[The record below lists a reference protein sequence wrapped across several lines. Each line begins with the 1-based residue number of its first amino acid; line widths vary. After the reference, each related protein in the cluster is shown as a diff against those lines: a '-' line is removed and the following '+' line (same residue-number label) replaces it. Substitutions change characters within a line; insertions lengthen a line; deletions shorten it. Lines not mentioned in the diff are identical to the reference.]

1 MANDNNSVNVDGQPS
16 EKWIIDI
23 DEKIFYRH
31 LPRTNDFPLSDSRL
45 VHDMIGDHD
54 FITDLGHYCERPISI
69 DDAEWSQ
76 KAICC

>member
-1 MANDNNSVNVDGQPS
+1 MENDDNNNNVNEEPLD
-16 EKWIIDI
+16 KWIIDI

-54 FITDLGHYCERPISI
+54 IEIHSTAFVLGPYRRVQS
-69 DDAEWSQ
+69 
-76 KAICC
+76 

>member
-1 MANDNNSVNVDGQPS
+1 MGKDDNNINVEELPQ

-45 VHDMIGDHD
+45 VHDMIADHNIEIHSAN
-54 FITDLGHYCERPISI
+54 FVLGPYRRVQS
-69 DDAEWSQ
+69 
-76 KAICC
+76 

>member
-1 MANDNNSVNVDGQPS
+1 MANNDSSATADELAS

-45 VHDMIGDHD
+45 IHDMIGDHNIEIHSTD
-54 FITDLGHYCERPISI
+54 FVLGPYRKVQS
-69 DDAEWSQ
+69 
-76 KAICC
+76 

>member
-1 MANDNNSVNVDGQPS
+1 MGNDDNNVNVDELPS

-45 VHDMIGDHD
+45 VYDLIGDHD
-54 FITDLGHYCERPISI
+54 IEIHSTDFVLGPYRRVNS
-69 DDAEWSQ
+69 S
-76 KAICC
+76 

>member
-1 MANDNNSVNVDGQPS
+1 MVIRMANDNNSVNVDEQPS

-54 FITDLGHYCERPISI
+54 IEIHSTGFVLGPYRRVHS
-69 DDAEWSQ
+69 S
-76 KAICC
+76 

>member
-1 MANDNNSVNVDGQPS
+1 MANDDNNVNVDEQPS
-16 EKWIIDI
+16 EKWIINI

-54 FITDLGHYCERPISI
+54 IEIHSTDFVLGPYRRVQS
-69 DDAEWSQ
+69 
-76 KAICC
+76 

>member
-1 MANDNNSVNVDGQPS
+1 MANNDNSATTDELAS

-45 VHDMIGDHD
+45 IHDMIGDHNIEIHSTD
-54 FITDLGHYCERPISI
+54 FVLGPYRKVQS
-69 DDAEWSQ
+69 
-76 KAICC
+76 

>member
-54 FITDLGHYCERPISI
+54 IEIHSTDFVLGPYRRVHS
-69 DDAEWSQ
+69 S
-76 KAICC
+76 